1 MTNTLIMPTAP
12 APPAPA
18 AGCAQAASPAR
29 EAPETQAGSS
39 FKEALAAARK
49 SDAESSA
56 DPAPRPEPDAKK
68 VDPAPTHEADE
79 TTPLKQALLA
89 AMVALAGVA
98 NSAQPMPVVKE
109 AAPADAKQ
117 PADTAATLALQAQL
131 VTTGDDQAQAAAPA
145 QAQVQTQT
153 AQAAKTAQFVELLKA
168 QAQPEAETKAVAQTA
183 QTAQAA
189 PAAAQPL
196 TSMADGVKLAA
207 AKADLEGFG
216 NQLKAEVEK
225 PPATAEKPVAQP
237 LDLGQ
242 VKAAT
247 TFNVNELARLSEARP
262 NSPLPMVTQIQQG
275 VETLTK
281 SGQTSL
287 RLQLYP
293 EALGRVDL
301 RLTSGADGVR
311 VSLTADLSA
320 TGNLLERH
328 AQELRQALSD
338 SGLTVAGLSIGFNL
352 GQGKSST
359 AFEWQPPVSGRSSS
373 SGLATVLE
381 PDLDLVA
388 PANTLDLG
396 RVDYRI

>member
-1 MTNTLIMPTAP
+1 MTNTLIMPAAA

-18 AGCAQAASPAR
+18 APQAASPAR
-29 EAPETQAGSS
+29 EAPDTQAGSS
-39 FKEALAAARK
+39 FKDVLAAARK

-56 DPAPRPEPDAKK
+56 DPAPEADANAKPA
-68 VDPAPTHEADE
+68 DPAQADEAGE

-89 AMVALAGVA
+89 AMVALAGSA
-98 NSAQPMPVVKE
+98 NPVQPMVTVE
-109 AAPADAKQ
+109 DAAPAEAQAPVK
-117 PADTAATLALQAQL
+117 ADTALAVPVEL
-131 VTTGDDQAQAAAPA
+131 VQTAEDQPAAAA
-145 QAQVQTQT
+145 QAQGQAQPAQT
-153 AQAAKTAQFVELLKA
+153 AQAAKAAQFTDLLKA
-168 QAQPEAETKAVAQTA
+168 QAQPEAEAKPAV
-183 QTAQAA
+183 QAA

-196 TSMADGVKLAA
+196 TPVIESSKLAA
-207 AKADLEGFG
+207 AKVAVEAFSD
-216 NQLKAEVEK
+216 QLKPEVEK
-225 PPATAEKPVAQP
+225 PPATAEKLVAQP

-247 TFNVNELARLSEARP
+247 TFSVNELARLSEARP
-262 NSPLPMVTQIQQG
+262 GKSLPMVAQIQQG
-275 VETLTK
+275 VETLAK

-301 RLTSGADGVR
+301 KLTSGADGVR

-359 AFEWQPPVSGRSSS
+359 AFEWQPPVSGRASS
-373 SGLATVLE
+373 SGLAAMLE
-381 PDLDLVA
+381 PELDQVA
-388 PANTLDLG
+388 PLGVLDPG